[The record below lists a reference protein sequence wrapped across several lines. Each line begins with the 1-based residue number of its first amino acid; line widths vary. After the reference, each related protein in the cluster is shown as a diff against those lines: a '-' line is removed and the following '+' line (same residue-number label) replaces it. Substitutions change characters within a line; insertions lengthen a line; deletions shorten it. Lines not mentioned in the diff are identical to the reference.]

1 MISGVSSNSYSSYTS
16 SSTTA
21 STAASKKFQEQLL
34 AKLDTDGDG
43 SISKDELSTAVSSSE
58 GKDGITVTLSDAFS
72 DLDSNDDDSLDASEL
87 ASMQM
92 PPPPPRDAAPQTDVA
107 ESLLSALDTDGDGTI
122 NSDELTAGLSSAGST
137 ADSAQVFDA
146 LDTNEDGTVS
156 LDELT
161 ASLQP
166 PAPPAP
172 PASTSTSTASTEDTS
187 AQLFS
192 ALDAD
197 SDGSISAS
205 ELTSALSTASNG
217 SNSSTTTS
225 DDTTAQALSRMVA
238 ALTERYDTNGSKP
251 VGKYLDT
258 AA

>member
-146 LDTNEDGTVS
+146 LDTNEDGTVR

-172 PASTSTSTASTEDTS
+172 PASTSTASTEDTS

-251 VGKYLDT
+251 VGKYLNT